1 MHITID
7 QGYQSPINIDPLIE
21 NFDSKAVADSDK
33 SLEKLKW
40 NKSIDRL
47 SYMMLESDHLH
58 YCKECKHWLCKRTEF
73 KCKFISN
80 SMTSH
85 RKHIDSMDIDN
96 DGIKHIWIFQLHT
109 W

>member
-1 MHITID
+1 MHIIID
-7 QGYQSPINIDPLIE
+7 QGYQSSININPLIE
-21 NFDSKAVADSDK
+21 DRGSGVVADSDQ

-40 NKSIDRL
+40 NKSIDLL
-47 SYMMLESDHLH
+47 SYMMPESDHLH
-58 YCKECKHWLCKRTEF
+58 YCKECKHWYMQEAEF

-96 DGIKHIWIFQLHT
+96 EV
-109 W
+109 